1 MRINAIIRFGCR
13 VVLVVVHRLKRARL
27 GHFVELGKEG
37 LHFLILS
44 NFLFEALKR
53 EGEKKSGG
61 EVISEAWN

>member
-1 MRINAIIRFGCR
+1 MRIDAIIRFGCR

-44 NFLFEALKR
+44 NFLFEALNKNKNKR
-53 EGEKKSGG
+53 EREREEKWG
-61 EVISEAWN
+61 